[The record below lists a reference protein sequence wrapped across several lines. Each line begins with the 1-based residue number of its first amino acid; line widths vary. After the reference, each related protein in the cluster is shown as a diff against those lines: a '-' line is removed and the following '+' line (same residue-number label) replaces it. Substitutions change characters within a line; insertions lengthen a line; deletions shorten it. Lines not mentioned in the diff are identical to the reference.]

1 MRTSRWILSL
11 GLIGLVA
18 CTTDIPTDTFG
29 DPGSREVPPSGV
41 IRGSVLYT
49 GPRPCSQNGHIVGS
63 AVVLVFDR
71 RNPPPP
77 NGLATTAVN
86 FVAVTGDLLFPNEP
100 RWPGATRYCPLDHG
114 ITDDVTVT
122 APFAISPLV
131 AGSYVIE
138 SFFDY
143 TGNFLP
149 TFKFRNLPE
158 KGDVG
163 GGVIDAAEALL
174 PVNQNPNYLPHFLPV
189 DIGTPQPVAKGSPP
203 GLIPLYSMPSSGYVA
218 DNVNVTIG
226 KVFTNTRP
234 YVYAQGLSVATM
246 GSGILSSIASTVTQS
261 SDTPAVAASNGM
273 PPVGLVNSV
282 DTNDCV
288 VDQPPFSKAVRK
300 NCGNYAPVLTIPQ
313 DILALAPPTPTDIN
327 PADANAFEVS
337 YPHIRLV
344 FGVASP
350 PLSMQPSEVVNA
362 TGSPFNMQL
371 TPFNP
376 NGGGGGILVWQNQ
389 YFDPVAQLWK
399 GQLIPEGNHVP
410 NLWPL
415 VVLSKLVDDP
425 PVNGVPHPNDPASLQ
440 AQGDATHPVVIMQG
454 ITLLGGPMA
463 SDPKTDTDSL
473 LNTVFAG
480 GFMGPPTLIPDPTTG
495 QPHQFLQ
502 DHLTVMLRPAV
513 FCFDQL
519 FNPNNSDKRGNIVT
533 PYLTGNSATPG
544 QTGDIVPT
552 GLLQNDGT
560 DVASITNLIKPPPGY
575 TVGASPAIQGC
586 LPTGRYSINVV
597 YPNGQAWTVPNEAG
611 ACTGVA
617 TGEGTTD
624 WTQTPP
630 TCTIQQRNVLRSQ
643 GPRAVVEITPAKN
656 MAHCQ
661 GPSTPTNPG
670 RVPAIC
676 TQSPA
681 Q

>member
-11 GLIGLVA
+11 GLIALVA
-18 CTTDIPTDTFG
+18 CTTEIPADTYG
-29 DPGSREVPPSGV
+29 DPASREIPPSGV

-49 GPRPCSQNGHIVGS
+49 GPHPCSQNGQIVGN
-63 AVVLVFDR
+63 AVILVFDR

-77 NGLATTAVN
+77 NGLATTAIN
-86 FVAVTGDLLFPNEP
+86 FATVTGEILFPNEP
-100 RWPGATRYCPLDHG
+100 RWGGPDKYCPLDHG
-114 ITDDVTVT
+114 ITDNVTVT
-122 APFAISPLV
+122 APFAVSPLV

-143 TGNFLP
+143 TGHFLP

-163 GGVIDAAEALL
+163 GGVIDTVAALQ
-174 PVNQNPNYLPHFLPV
+174 PVNQNPNYLADFLPV
-189 DIGTPQPVAKGSPP
+189 DIGTPQPLPP
-203 GLIPLYSMPSSGYVA
+203 GSAPGLVPSYSMPSNGYVA

-234 YVYAQGLSVATM
+234 YFYAQGLSLMTM
-246 GSGILSSIASTVTQS
+246 GSGLLSSVFGTVTQS
-261 SDTPAVAASNGM
+261 SDQAAM
-273 PPVGLVNSV
+273 NSTGIPNSL
-282 DTNDCV
+282 D
-288 VDQPPFSKAVRK
+288 VDQKTGKVINP
-300 NCGNYAPVLTIPQ
+300 NHAPILQIPQ
-313 DILALAPPTPTDIN
+313 DIQALAPPTPTDLN
-327 PADANAFEVS
+327 PADANAFELS

-350 PLSMQPSEVVNA
+350 PLSQVSEVAKA
-362 TGSPFNMQL
+362 TASPFNMQF

-399 GQLIPEGNHVP
+399 GQQVPEGNHVP

-425 PVNGVPHPNDPASLQ
+425 THTNDPASLQ

-463 SDPKTDTDSL
+463 SDPTKDSDSL

-480 GFMGPPTLIPDPTTG
+480 GFMGPNTLIPDPTTG
-495 QPHQFLQ
+495 QPHIYTQ
-502 DHLTVMLRPAV
+502 DHVTVMLRPAV
-513 FCFDQL
+513 FCFDTL
-519 FNPNNSDKRGNIVT
+519 FNPNNPDKRGNIVT

-544 QTGDIVPT
+544 QTGDIVPKT
-552 GLLQNDGT
+552 LLQNDGT
-560 DVASITNLIKPPPGY
+560 DLASVSNLIKPPPGY
-575 TVGASPAIQGC
+575 VAGMTSPAIQGC

-611 ACTGVA
+611 ACTGDA
-617 TGEGTTD
+617 TGEGGTD
-624 WTQTPP
+624 WTNL
-630 TCTIQQRNVLRSQ
+630 TCKTQPRSVLRSQ
-643 GPRAVVEITPAKN
+643 GPRAVVEIVTATNP
-656 MAHCQ
+656 AHCK
-661 GPSTPTNPG
+661 GASSPSTNPG
-670 RVPAIC
+670 PVPKIC
-676 TQSPA
+676 CVPGEPGCQ
-681 Q
+681 